1 MKKDEIRIKIQ
12 KDIAAYL
19 AKGGLIKKI
28 PRGYSTSNPAMSQ
41 RKSRAI
47 AIQKIFHDKLFTDNN
62 NDSSNT

>member
-28 PRGYSTSNPAMSQ
+28 PRGYSTANPLMSQ
-41 RKSRAI
+41 RKSRSI
-47 AIQKIFHDKLFTDNN
+47 MLQKKFNDTLFTDNN